1 MQQSGDDWKHEQE
14 AIDSYYQ
21 QFRFTV
27 HKFFIVAIACST
39 LLLQE
44 TGVMTFGEYQRSHNS
59 ELMSGPWYY
68 TSLIVGD
75 AARFVFFVII
85 VIMLMKNDEA

>member
-1 MQQSGDDWKHEQE
+1 
-14 AIDSYYQ
+14 
-21 QFRFTV
+21 
-27 HKFFIVAIACST
+27 
-39 LLLQE
+39 
-44 TGVMTFGEYQRSHNS
+44 MTYGEYQRSHNS